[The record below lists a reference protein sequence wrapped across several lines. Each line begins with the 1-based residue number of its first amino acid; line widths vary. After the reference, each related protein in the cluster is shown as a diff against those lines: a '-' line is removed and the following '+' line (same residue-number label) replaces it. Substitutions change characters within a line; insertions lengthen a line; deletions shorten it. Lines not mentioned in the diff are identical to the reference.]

1 MADFGIAAQIGRGGM
16 GGGGGVAAPPDPTNR
31 MLQLMQLQQLQ
42 QNMMLAREQEGRA
55 AALAPLQRGQI
66 QAATAAD
73 AARTAAVNQQTR
85 FYRTQADTA
94 DMEFNAKRGVVEYL
108 AKNSANPRN
117 PEALSALAAA
127 NPLAHENLVRRF
139 AETDALLKQA
149 EKEGALSLKA
159 KNELA
164 QNSISNMSWTFDAIR
179 NDREFQTLRNS
190 LVKLDP
196 TAADYI
202 PEEYNPESM
211 RRMGLRLEAW
221 KDTKIE
227 KDERGRVYL
236 LNQRTG
242 GRRYLPEPD
251 EPAGA
256 TTAPAGGAVT
266 TAPAGGVTAP
276 AGGVTA
282 PAGTPIVQPRATA
295 PEGVGPK
302 AAAAAEKKAAEE
314 AVARQAK
321 EAATAKELDNAI
333 TEISAAAAPG
343 GLISKS
349 TGSGIGRAI
358 DAAAAF
364 VGVATPGATA
374 GARLAPIADLALK
387 MVPRFEGPQSD
398 ADRLAYERASG
409 QLADTSI
416 PTATRQAAAKE
427 VVRLMQKRRNE
438 FTVQGAGSGQP
449 ARAVTR
455 TGTVNGRRVVQY
467 SDGTVE
473 YAD

>member
-1 MADFGIAAQIGRGGM
+1 MADFGLAAQIGRGGM

-31 MLQLMQLQQLQ
+31 MLQLMQLQALQ
-42 QNMMLAREQEGRA
+42 QNMMLARQQEGRA
-55 AALAPLQRGQI
+55 AQQFPLTLEQLRASTATERARQEQLGAQTRTAREQASSAERTGLAESGALDYIRTTPPEERASQARLDALRQANPGAFQLINDQINRAREVQAKAEEAGYSAMRKRFELQQTALTGMSSLLPAITNERNYATLYQDFKVIDPTGARLIGPEFTPENMAALRARMQDLGDLEYKEDAFGRPYTLNKRTGKMEMLAAP
-66 QAATAAD
+66 TAAPPGAQMGVAPGAFSPQTMAAPD
-73 AARTAAVNQQTR
+73 AARAA
-85 FYRTQADTA
+85 
-94 DMEFNAKRGVVEYL
+94 
-108 AKNSANPRN
+108 
-117 PEALSALAAA
+117 
-127 NPLAHENLVRRF
+127 
-139 AETDALLKQA
+139 
-149 EKEGALSLKA
+149 
-159 KNELA
+159 
-164 QNSISNMSWTFDAIR
+164 
-179 NDREFQTLRNS
+179 
-190 LVKLDP
+190 
-196 TAADYI
+196 
-202 PEEYNPESM
+202 
-211 RRMGLRLEAW
+211 
-221 KDTKIE
+221 
-227 KDERGRVYL
+227 
-236 LNQRTG
+236 
-242 GRRYLPEPD
+242 
-251 EPAGA
+251 
-256 TTAPAGGAVT
+256 
-266 TAPAGGVTAP
+266 
-276 AGGVTA
+276 
-282 PAGTPIVQPRATA
+282 AGTPIVQPRATA

-364 VGVATPGATA
+364 VGTALPGATA
-374 GARLAPIADLALK
+374 GAQLAPIADLALK

-398 ADRLAYERASG
+398 ADRAAYERAAG

-416 PTATRQAAAKE
+416 PRATRQAAAKE

>member
-16 GGGGGVAAPPDPTNR
+16 GGGGGVAAPPDPANR
-31 MLQLMQLQQLQ
+31 MLQLMQLQALQ
-42 QNMMLAREQEGRA
+42 QNMMLAREQEARA

-85 FYRTQADTA
+85 SYKAQADVA
-94 DMEFNAKRGVVEYL
+94 DMNLNAKRGVIEYL
-108 AKNSANPRN
+108 TTNSADPRN
-117 PEALSALAAA
+117 REALAALA
-127 NPLAHENLVRRF
+127 ASNPLAHENLVRRF
-139 AETDALLKQA
+139 AETDVLLKQA
-149 EKEGALSLKA
+149 EKEGDLSLKA

-211 RRMGLRLEAW
+211 RRMGLRLQAW

-227 KDERGRVYL
+227 KDERGHVYL

-276 AGGVTA
+276 AG
-282 PAGTPIVQPRATA
+282 TPIVQPRAAA
-295 PEGVGPK
+295 PAAVGP
-302 AAAAAEKKAAEE
+302 AATAAAEKKAAEE

-358 DAAAAF
+358 DAAAAV
-364 VGVATPGATA
+364 VGTALPGATA
-374 GARLAPIADLALK
+374 GAQLAPIADLALK

-398 ADRLAYERASG
+398 ADRAAYERAAG

-416 PTATRQAAAKE
+416 PRATRQAAAKE